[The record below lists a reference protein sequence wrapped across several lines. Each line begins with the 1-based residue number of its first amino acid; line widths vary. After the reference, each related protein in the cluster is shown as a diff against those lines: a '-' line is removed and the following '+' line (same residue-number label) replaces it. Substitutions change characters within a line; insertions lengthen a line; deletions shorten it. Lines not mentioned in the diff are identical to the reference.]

1 MLLQMAQDPHIA
13 IPNTPRIVLPN
24 QGGTNYGTF
33 STYDKD
39 RDGNLTLCRRVKFRN
54 NRVNQGAAIMLP
66 GVFSAPLSVAFN
78 IVALSTNTAALNA
91 LTDTAATFQSGG
103 EITASG
109 MAAQVASFTSYTAP
123 TASNGNASF
132 IMSSSYQN
140 DTGSTITVGTLGLK
154 NNTTPGS
161 GQLLFETLMGTT
173 VPVLAAQIAV
183 LAWVFNQ

>member
-1 MLLQMAQDPHIA
+1 MLLEIARQPHIA
-13 IPNTPRIVLPN
+13 IPNSPRIVLPN

-33 STYDKD
+33 STYDQD
-39 RDGNLTLCRRVKFRN
+39 RDGNLTLCRRVEFRN
-54 NRVNQGAAIMLP
+54 NRVNQGTAIALP

-91 LTDTAATFQSGG
+91 LTDTAASFQSGG

-123 TASNGNASF
+123 TSANGSAGF
-132 IMSSSYQN
+132 FMSASYQN
-140 DTGSTITVGTLGLK
+140 NTGSTITVGTLGLK
-154 NNTTPGS
+154 NNTTAGS
-161 GQLLFETLMGTT
+161 GQLIFETLMGTT

-183 LAWVFNQ
+183 LAWQFNQ